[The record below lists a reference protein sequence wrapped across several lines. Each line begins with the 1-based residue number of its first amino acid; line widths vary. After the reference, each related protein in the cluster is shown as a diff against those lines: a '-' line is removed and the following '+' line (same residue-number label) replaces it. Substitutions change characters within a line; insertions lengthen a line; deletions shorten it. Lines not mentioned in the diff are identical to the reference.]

1 MNTNIK
7 LSNNARY
14 ATAKS
19 YLGIPKVNLPS
30 SLFFIILIG
39 YMVRQV
45 AGVNLIYI
53 GIPVI
58 AIHWFQQWSG
68 VGPGNY
74 LRAIKARPEL
84 LNPLAVL
91 EEHFSK
97 SENINTQVRQ
107 MNLVP
112 ITPKYKKRSRVGR
125 FLSLM
130 CALLLVSGVIPQQAK
145 AQMRLILPDANS
157 NKIEVESN
165 QAEIPMITEKLLV
178 SGYGI
183 DAQLEKVL
191 QQLIPKTFEIRFRN
205 SALKTMP
212 VSWRSQ
218 NDRLVT
224 VLASLVRRY
233 GIAFRYSNESGIV
246 YVEYPDSQ
254 CEPGLDDASVY
265 RIIC

>member
-7 LSNNARY
+7 LPNNARY
-14 ATAKS
+14 ATSKS
-19 YLGIPKVNLPS
+19 YLGIPKVSLPS

-39 YMVRQV
+39 YMVRQI
-45 AGVNLIYI
+45 AGVNLLYI

-58 AIHWFQQWSG
+58 AIHWFEQWSG

-74 LRAIKARPEL
+74 LRAIKARREL

-91 EEHFSK
+91 KEHFSK
-97 SENINTQVRQ
+97 PEEINTQVRQ
-107 MNLVP
+107 MNMVP

-125 FLSLM
+125 FLSLP
-130 CALLLVSGVIPQQAK
+130 CALLIISGIVPQQTE
-145 AQMRLILPDANS
+145 AQMRLILPDTSSANI
-157 NKIEVESN
+157 KVESN
-165 QAEIPMITEKLLV
+165 QTEIPMITEKLLV

-183 DAQLEKVL
+183 DAPLEMAL

-224 VLASLVRRY
+224 VLGSLVKRY
-233 GIAFRYSNESGIV
+233 GIAFRYSNDSGIV
-246 YVEYPDSQ
+246 YVEYPDNQ
-254 CEPGLDDASVY
+254 CESGLDDASVY